1 MDEDQGPHSIVPEQA
16 LKKSFGQRI
25 NSLVKAFTT
34 KRGLIGEYNYVF
46 LFRPNLP
53 FMKRTNQPAP
63 FFGLNDQMPVL
74 LAFLLG
80 FQHALA
86 MLAGIITPPMIISSS
101 ANLLPDQKQYLVSTA
116 LIVSGIF
123 SAIQIARFRLF
134 GTQSVLPFLQHKRNR
149 PLNKQPRYYLGTG
162 LLSVVGIS
170 FSVIPVAQG
179 AISQMYANGFCPSD
193 SDGNPLPCPDGYGAI
208 IGTATVCALLEIL
221 ISFVPPRI
229 LLRLLP
235 PIVTGPTVMLIGIKL
250 IKSGFSNWMGGS
262 GSCMTATEGLFAL
275 CPDINAPRPLPWG
288 SAEFLGLGFSVFLTI
303 ILCER
308 FGSPIM
314 KSTSVVIGLLT
325 GCIIAAACGYFD
337 RSGIDSA
344 PVASFIWVHTF
355 KLTVYGPLVL
365 PLMAV
370 FLVCATEAIGD
381 ITATCDV
388 SKLEVTG
395 KTYESRIQ
403 GGILSDG
410 IAGCLGALMT
420 MTPISV
426 FAQNNGVIV
435 LTRCANR
442 KAGFACAFCLL
453 IMGIFTKFAASLI
466 AIPSAVLGGM
476 TTFLFSAVAVSGMS
490 IITRG
495 VPFTRRNR
503 FILTAGFALGF
514 GATLVPNYFDNIFTY
529 SGDNRSLQGFLDAIV
544 LIMETGFAVA
554 ALVCMFLNLTL
565 PEELD
570 DDIDAARST
579 SAITYDGT
587 SGIGIREEIPNDKT
601 VAAPGSSRDQS
612 IDRQKQG

>member
-1 MDEDQGPHSIVPEQA
+1 MDEDQGPQSIVPEQA
-16 LKKSFGQRI
+16 PKKSIGQRV
-25 NSLVKAFTT
+25 NGLRKAFTT
-34 KRGLIGEYNYVF
+34 KHGLIGDYDYGF

-53 FMKRTNQPAP
+53 FMKKSTNPSP
-63 FFGLNDQMPVL
+63 FFGVNDKMPVML
-74 LAFLLG
+74 GLLLG

-86 MLAGIITPPMIISSS
+86 MLAGVITPPMIISSS
-101 ANLLPDQKQYLVSTA
+101 ANLPPAQQQYLVSTA

-123 SAIQIARFRLF
+123 SAVQITRFNLF
-134 GTQSVLPFLQHKRNR
+134 GTQ
-149 PLNKQPRYYLGTG
+149 YYLGTG
-162 LLSVVGIS
+162 LLSVVGVS

-179 AISQMYANGFCPSD
+179 SLTQMYANGFCPSD
-193 SDGNPLPCPDGYGAI
+193 SDGNPLACPQGYGAI
-208 IGTATVCALLEIL
+208 IGTAAVCALLNIL
-221 ISFVPPRI
+221 ISFVPPKI

-262 GSCMTATEGLFAL
+262 GGCMTATEGLFAL
-275 CPDINAPRPLPWG
+275 CPNINAPKPLPWG
-288 SAEFLGLGFSVFLTI
+288 SAEFLGLGFTVFLTI

-337 RSGIDSA
+337 RSGIDAA
-344 PVASFIWVHTF
+344 PVASFPWVHTF
-355 KLTVYGPLVL
+355 PLTVYGPLVL

-410 IAGCLGALMT
+410 LAGCIGALMT
-420 MTPISV
+420 MTPMSV

-442 KAGFACAFCLL
+442 KAGLACAMFLV
-453 IMGIFTKFAASLI
+453 IMGVFTKFAASLI

-503 FILTAGFALGF
+503 FILTAGFALGY
-514 GATLVPNYFDNIFTY
+514 GATLVPNYFDNVFTY
-529 SGDNRSLQGFLDAIV
+529 KGDNKSLQGFLDAIV

-554 ALVCMFLNLTL
+554 AIICMVLNLTL
-565 PEELD
+565 PEEME
-570 DDIDAARST
+570 DDIDDEGSSAANVPV
-579 SAITYDGT
+579 AVHQDVEQG
-587 SGIGIREEIPNDKT
+587 KT
-601 VAAPGSSRDQS
+601 AAGSSREQS